1 MVSRLLLPLVALTLL
16 GPIAAS
22 PTSYAAALDKDA
34 VNGAELPPPA
44 DQNVQQDKKGR
55 HKARASRPA
64 AQAKGP
70 APAVIKAQ
78 VLLDR
83 AGVSPGEI
91 DGRLEENTRKALGA
105 YGAAH
110 QLKDD
115 GTLDPDLWAALTGAS
130 PDPVLVDYTITEDDV
145 KGPFLKKLPGKME
158 DMKDLDSLAYTS
170 AREGLAEKFHMSE
183 GLLRELN
190 PGKSFDKAD
199 ESIVVA
205 NVLRDPPAAKVA
217 RIEVDKPRRVL
228 RAFGKDGTLLA
239 VFPASIGSAEKP
251 APSGTY
257 KVTKVAPNPTYR
269 YNPAYAF
276 KGVKAKRPFTI
287 KPGPNNPVGAVW
299 INLSLKGYGIH
310 GTPQPGKVS
319 KTESHGCIRLT
330 NWDVKMLGAM
340 VEKGTAVDFLD
351 RSEDAHTASIAPA
364 DQNTQSSGSSAGQ
377 RQ

>member
-1 MVSRLLLPLVALTLL
+1 MVSRLLLPLVALALL
-16 GPIAAS
+16 GTIAGS
-22 PTSYAAALDKDA
+22 RTSYAAAPDKDA
-34 VNGAELPPPA
+34 VNGAQLSAPA
-44 DQNVQQDKKGR
+44 DLNVRQDRKGR
-55 HKARASRPA
+55 HKARAGRPA
-64 AQAKGP
+64 ARAEGP
-70 APAVIKAQ
+70 APAVIKIQ

-83 AGVSPGEI
+83 AGFSPGEI
-91 DGRLEENTRKALGA
+91 DGRMEENTRKALAA

-110 QLKDD
+110 QLKGD

-130 PDPVLVDYTITEDDV
+130 QEPVLVDYTITEDDV
-145 KGPFLKKLPGKME
+145 KGPFLKKLPVKME

-217 RIEVDKPRRVL
+217 RIEVDKPRRLL
-228 RAFGKDGTLLA
+228 RAFGKDGALLA
-239 VFPASIGSAEKP
+239 VFPASIGSTEKP

-257 KVTKVAPNPTYR
+257 KVTSVAQNPTYR
-269 YNPAYAF
+269 YDPAYAF
-276 KGVKAKRPFTI
+276 KGVQTNRPFTI

-299 INLSLKGYGIH
+299 IDLSLKSYGIH
-310 GTPQPGKVS
+310 GTPEPGKVS

-330 NWDVKMLGAM
+330 NWDVKTLSAM

-364 DQNTQSSGSSAGQ
+364 DQNTQSSGSSAG
-377 RQ
+377 RRR